1 MARRSKIT
9 PGLLAAVQRR
19 RERGEAWK
27 LIQRDL
33 AAAGLPEARVYYWR
47 AAHPDRARELTREHV
62 RKHRA
67 SK

>member
-1 MARRSKIT
+1 MARRSRIT

-33 AAAGLPEARVYYWR
+33 AAAGLPEARVYYLR
-47 AAHPDRARELTREHV
+47 AANAERARELSRQHV
-62 RKHRA
+62 RAHRA
-67 SK
+67 RK